1 MMKSSCRMARIKR
14 KKPGH
19 EQAIFS
25 QSGEACSARVKEFV
39 RRAPQFTSLVETAEG
54 RRRELSPSQRA
65 FLDDF
70 ATKLAEGATERGD
83 TL

>member
-1 MMKSSCRMARIKR
+1 MMERSCRMARNQ
-14 KKPGH
+14 KKKFGH
-19 EQAIFS
+19 EEAAFS
-25 QSGEACSARVKEFV
+25 RSGEARSARAKEFV

-70 ATKLAEGATERGD
+70 AYKLAEGATERGD
-83 TL
+83 TS